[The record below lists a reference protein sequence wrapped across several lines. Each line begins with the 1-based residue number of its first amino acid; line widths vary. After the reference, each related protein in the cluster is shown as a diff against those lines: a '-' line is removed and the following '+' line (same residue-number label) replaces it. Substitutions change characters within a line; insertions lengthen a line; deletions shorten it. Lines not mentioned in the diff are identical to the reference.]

1 MKGLKF
7 QILIKSL
14 LRKDKQNNGIDFASV
29 YFNSTTK
36 TVINFNMTLTN
47 LFNKFCTEFAI
58 ELMKDL
64 GG

>member
-36 TVINFNMTLTN
+36 TVIDF
-47 LFNKFCTEFAI
+47 KY
-58 ELMKDL
+58 DL
-64 GG
+64 DKSFQ